1 MPDIIPYN
9 RQAAVNYANKWAYRR
24 NPQYYDYEDIGGD
37 CTNFASQCLF
47 AGSGVMNYE
56 PVFGWYYIDANN
68 KSPSWTGVE
77 FLYNFLVSN
86 RTRAVFA
93 IPTSRDGV
101 IPGDIIQLANEN
113 GQFYHTLFV
122 TETVRGRIYV
132 AAHSY
137 NTRRRRLDTY
147 RYADARFLH
156 IVGVYI

>member
-9 RQAAVNYANKWAYRR
+9 RQAAVAYANRWAYRR
-24 NPQYYDYEDIGGD
+24 NPLYYDYEDIGGD

-47 AGSGVMNYE
+47 AGSGIMNYE

-77 FLYNFLVSN
+77 YLYNFLTTN
-86 RTRAVFA
+86 KTRAVFA
-93 IPTSRDGV
+93 TQTTQNGV
-101 IPGDIIQLANEN
+101 IAGDIIQLANEN
-113 GQFYHTLFV
+113 GQFYHTLVV

-137 NTRRRRLDTY
+137 NARRRRLDTY
-147 RYADARFLH
+147 RYASARFLH
-156 IVGVYI
+156 IVGVYV